1 MGTHPI
7 FESDFDCLTDTMS
20 RGVSRIEQR
29 LKSKIDSGDFYE
41 AHQMYRTIASRYKT
55 AKKIGD
61 ALALT
66 HDGAI
71 VLYEKDQNG
80 SASDLGLL
88 FCSMLDEATELS
100 SKIIGLI
107 KGLHRRTI
115 EKLDEEQP
123 ERDQF
128 EKRILQRSIDLS
140 GEKYGCPEVRLAF
153 AQNYFDCIRVTN
165 DSKSGTR
172 MLVNARGHFQFSND
186 GHQIAQ
192 FLVAYSKFGAEHEV
206 EYFCCQMVLQL
217 LHRKT
222 PETANSFFQHFCSL
236 HPTLKGQSL
245 PFSYPLIN
253 FTHFLLS
260 SIKDINAEA
269 FSYLK
274 SAYEP
279 LLVAPDP
286 SLRFYCDEI
295 GEIYF
300 GIRRKKAQNRDG
312 GLFGMIQNMM
322 GGMSNGDSE
331 DDSEDDAGP
340 GQGIDMNSIM
350 NMANNM
356 ISGMVNQGQNRQP
369 TQRPQR
375 VAPRASAAPPAAEE
389 DVDDLD

>member
-7 FESDFDCLTDTMS
+7 FESDFDCLTDAMS

-29 LKSKIDSGDFYE
+29 LKSKIDSGGFYE

-55 AKKIGD
+55 GKKIGD

-100 SKIIGLI
+100 PKIIEFI

-128 EKRILQRSIDLS
+128 EKRILQRSIEL
-140 GEKYGCPEVRLAF
+140 
-153 AQNYFDCIRVTN
+153 
-165 DSKSGTR
+165 
-172 MLVNARGHFQFSND
+172 
-186 GHQIAQ
+186 
-192 FLVAYSKFGAEHEV
+192 
-206 EYFCCQMVLQL
+206 
-217 LHRKT
+217 
-222 PETANSFFQHFCSL
+222 
-236 HPTLKGQSL
+236 
-245 PFSYPLIN
+245 
-253 FTHFLLS
+253 
-260 SIKDINAEA
+260 
-269 FSYLK
+269 
-274 SAYEP
+274 
-279 LLVAPDP
+279 
-286 SLRFYCDEI
+286 
-295 GEIYF
+295 
-300 GIRRKKAQNRDG
+300 
-312 GLFGMIQNMM
+312 
-322 GGMSNGDSE
+322 SNGDSE

-369 TQRPQR
+369 TPTQRPQR
-375 VAPRASAAPPAAEE
+375 VAPRASAAPPAVEE
-389 DVDDLD
+389 DVDDL